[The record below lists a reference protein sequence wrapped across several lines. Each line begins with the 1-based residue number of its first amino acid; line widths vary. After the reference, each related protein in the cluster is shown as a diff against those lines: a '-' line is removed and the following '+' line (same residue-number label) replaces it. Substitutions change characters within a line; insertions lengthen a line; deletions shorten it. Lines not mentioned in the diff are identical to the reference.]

1 MQVTSFKIA
10 NKSLVVKKD
19 IDFSPVK
26 NVHVVIAKENDGW
39 RVFLINRNKEKLE
52 NVMVTSRGYG
62 ETKTETQKTSVLR
75 HMIPFLDS
83 GEYALIEPIDESVFH
98 LNNEYW
104 VSYFIDGQVYDK
116 KFIFVPDSIIEDNLT
131 FIEELEMKGI
141 LHD

>member
-1 MQVTSFKIA
+1 M
-10 NKSLVVKKD
+10 KKD

-26 NVHVVIAKENDGW
+26 DVHVVIGKGDEGW
-39 RVFLINRNKEKLE
+39 KVFLINRNHAKLE

-62 ETKTETQKTSVLR
+62 ETKMEKQKTSTLR
-75 HMIPFLDS
+75 HMIPYIDS

-104 VSYFIDGQVYDK
+104 VSYFINGQVYDK
-116 KFIFVPDSIIEDNLT
+116 KFIFVPDSIVEENLT
-131 FIEELEMKGI
+131 FIEELQMSGI

>member
-1 MQVTSFKIA
+1 MR
-10 NKSLVVKKD
+10 KD
-19 IDFSPVK
+19 IDFTPVK
-26 NVHVVIAKENDGW
+26 GVHIVVGKDDEGW
-39 RVFLINRNKEKLE
+39 KVFLINRTKDKLE

-62 ETKTETQKTSVLR
+62 ETKTEKQKTSTLR
-75 HMIPFLDS
+75 HMLPFVDS

-116 KFIFVPDSIIEDNLT
+116 KFIFVPDSIVEENLI

>member
-1 MQVTSFKIA
+1 
-10 NKSLVVKKD
+10 VKKD

-26 NVHVVIAKENDGW
+26 DVHVVIAKMDEVW
-39 RVFLINRNKEKLE
+39 KVFLINRNEKKLE

-62 ETKTETQKTSVLR
+62 ETKTEKQKTSVLR
-75 HMIPFLDS
+75 HMIPFLDPR
-83 GEYALIEPIDESVFH
+83 EYALVEPIDESVFH

-116 KFIFVPDSIIEDNLT
+116 KFIFVPDSIVEDNLT
-131 FIEELEMKGI
+131 FIEELQMSGI

>member
-1 MQVTSFKIA
+1 M
-10 NKSLVVKKD
+10 KKD

-26 NVHVVIAKENDGW
+26 DVHVVIAKEDVW
-39 RVFLINRNKEKLE
+39 KVFLINRNMNKLE

-75 HMIPFLDS
+75 HMIPFIDP

-104 VSYFIDGQVYDK
+104 VSYFIDGHVYDK
-116 KFIFVPDSIIEDNLT
+116 KFIFVPDSIIEENLT
-131 FIEELEMKGI
+131 FIEELQMKGI

>member
-1 MQVTSFKIA
+1 MR
-10 NKSLVVKKD
+10 KD
-19 IDFSPVK
+19 INFSPVK
-26 NVHVVIAKENDGW
+26 DVHVVICKDPEGW
-39 RVFLINRNKEKLE
+39 RVYLINRTKNKLD

-62 ETKTETQKTSVLR
+62 ETETEKQETSTLR
-75 HMIPFLDS
+75 HMIPFIDP

-116 KFIFVPDSIIEDNLT
+116 KFIFVPDSIIEENLT

>member
-1 MQVTSFKIA
+1 M
-10 NKSLVVKKD
+10 KKD

-26 NVHVVIAKENDGW
+26 DVHVVIAKMDEVW
-39 RVFLINRNKEKLE
+39 KVFLINRNEKKLE

-62 ETKTETQKTSVLR
+62 ETKTEKQKTSVLR
-75 HMIPFLDS
+75 HMIPFLDPR
-83 GEYALIEPIDESVFH
+83 EYALVEPIDESVFH

-116 KFIFVPDSIIEDNLT
+116 KFIFVPDSIVEDNLT
-131 FIEELEMKGI
+131 FIEELQMSGI

>member
-1 MQVTSFKIA
+1 M
-10 NKSLVVKKD
+10 KKD

-26 NVHVVIAKENDGW
+26 DVHVVIAKEEAIW
-39 RVFLINRNKEKLE
+39 KVFLINRNQQKLE

-62 ETKTETQKTSVLR
+62 ETKTETQKTSTLR
-75 HMIPFLDS
+75 HMIPFIDP
-83 GEYALIEPIDESVFH
+83 GEYALIEPIDDSVFH

-104 VSYFIDGQVYDK
+104 VSYFIDGQVFDK
-116 KFIFVPDSIIEDNLT
+116 KFIFVPDSIVEDNLT

>member
-1 MQVTSFKIA
+1 M
-10 NKSLVVKKD
+10 KKD

-26 NVHVVIAKENDGW
+26 DVHVVIAKDDEGW
-39 RVFLINRNKEKLE
+39 KVFLINRNQNKLE

-62 ETKTETQKTSVLR
+62 ETKSEKQETSVLR
-75 HMIPFLDS
+75 HMIPYIDA
-83 GEYALIEPIDESVFH
+83 GEYALVEPIDESIFH

-104 VSYFIDGQVYDK
+104 VSYFIDGQVFDK